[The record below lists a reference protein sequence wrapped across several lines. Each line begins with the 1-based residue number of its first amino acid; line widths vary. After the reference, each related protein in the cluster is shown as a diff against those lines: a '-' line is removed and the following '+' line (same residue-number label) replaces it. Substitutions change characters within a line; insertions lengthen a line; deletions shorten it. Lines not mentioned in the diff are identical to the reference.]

1 MKSLYSFSF
10 SHFILLNPINMSE
23 SIIPGKPYFTD
34 VSFKLQYK
42 EVYSDSLP
50 NTAPISLNS
59 LHLQTILLCFL
70 FYIDHQADYDMK
82 ISL

>member
-1 MKSLYSFSF
+1 
-10 SHFILLNPINMSE
+10 
-23 SIIPGKPYFTD
+23 
-34 VSFKLQYK
+34 LQYK
-42 EVYSDSLP
+42 EVSSDSLP